1 VELQVGVIVSRLSD
15 HVVGTIE
22 SGNAVAAVGQVGG
35 QGAGGASDL
44 ENAVSG
50 TKGLFVDPVP
60 VTARIPIELTD
71 GDDCEVVT
79 FWKVG
84 AVLTSIVQVEVC
96 DDECPIKKTAD
107 VIEGRWTTLVI
118 RELLPGK
125 KRFSE
130 IQRALTGISPKVLT
144 ARLRLL
150 EQRQL
155 LTRTVY
161 ATVPP
166 MTEYELT
173 PLGRQLETV
182 LDAMADFGRNLSSDA
197 SH

>member
-1 VELQVGVIVSRLSD
+1 M
-15 HVVGTIE
+15 
-22 SGNAVAAVGQVGG
+22 
-35 QGAGGASDL
+35 
-44 ENAVSG
+44 
-50 TKGLFVDPVP
+50 
-60 VTARIPIELTD
+60 
-71 GDDCEVVT
+71 
-79 FWKVG
+79 
-84 AVLTSIVQVEVC
+84 LTSNVQAEVC

-150 EQRQL
+150 ERRQL
-155 LTRTVY
+155 LTRTVF

-166 MTEYELT
+166 KTEYELT
-173 PLGRQLETV
+173 PLGRRLETV
-182 LDAMADFGRNLSSDA
+182 LDAMADFGQQLSSDA
-197 SH
+197 SHEPNEPIPERRGILSVRTMPH

>member
-1 VELQVGVIVSRLSD
+1 MK
-15 HVVGTIE
+15 
-22 SGNAVAAVGQVGG
+22 A
-35 QGAGGASDL
+35 
-44 ENAVSG
+44 
-50 TKGLFVDPVP
+50 
-60 VTARIPIELTD
+60 
-71 GDDCEVVT
+71 
-79 FWKVG
+79 
-84 AVLTSIVQVEVC
+84 SIVRVEVC
-96 DDECPIKKTAD
+96 DDECPIKKTAG

-150 EQRQL
+150 ERRQL
-155 LTRTVY
+155 LTRTVF

-173 PLGRQLETV
+173 PLGRHLESV
-182 LDAMADFGRNLSSDA
+182 LDAMAEFGQQLLAEA
-197 SH
+197 SQ

>member
-1 VELQVGVIVSRLSD
+1 MAV
-15 HVVGTIE
+15 TIRQ
-22 SGNAVAAVGQVGG
+22 A
-35 QGAGGASDL
+35 
-44 ENAVSG
+44 
-50 TKGLFVDPVP
+50 
-60 VTARIPIELTD
+60 
-71 GDDCEVVT
+71 
-79 FWKVG
+79 
-84 AVLTSIVQVEVC
+84 EVC

-150 EQRQL
+150 ERREL
-155 LTRTVY
+155 LTRTVF

-166 MTEYELT
+166 KTEYELT
-173 PLGRQLETV
+173 PLGRQLEAV
-182 LDAMADFGRNLSSDA
+182 LNAMADFGQQLPADTG
-197 SH
+197 H

>member
-1 VELQVGVIVSRLSD
+1 MK
-15 HVVGTIE
+15 
-22 SGNAVAAVGQVGG
+22 
-35 QGAGGASDL
+35 ASI
-44 ENAVSG
+44 A
-50 TKGLFVDPVP
+50 
-60 VTARIPIELTD
+60 
-71 GDDCEVVT
+71 
-79 FWKVG
+79 
-84 AVLTSIVQVEVC
+84 QVEGC

-150 EQRQL
+150 ERRQV
-155 LTRTVY
+155 LTRTVF

-166 MTEYELT
+166 TTEYELT
-173 PLGRQLETV
+173 PLGRHLEAV
-182 LDAMADFGRNLSSDA
+182 LDAMADFGQQLPTDTGR
-197 SH
+197 

>member
-1 VELQVGVIVSRLSD
+1 MLTTIVR
-15 HVVGTIE
+15 
-22 SGNAVAAVGQVGG
+22 
-35 QGAGGASDL
+35 
-44 ENAVSG
+44 
-50 TKGLFVDPVP
+50 
-60 VTARIPIELTD
+60 
-71 GDDCEVVT
+71 
-79 FWKVG
+79 
-84 AVLTSIVQVEVC
+84 VEVC

-130 IQRALTGISPKVLT
+130 IQRALRGISPKVLT

-150 EQRQL
+150 ERRQL

-173 PLGRQLETV
+173 PLGRQLEAV
-182 LDAMADFGRNLSSDA
+182 LDAMADFGQQLSSDA

>member
-1 VELQVGVIVSRLSD
+1 M
-15 HVVGTIE
+15 
-22 SGNAVAAVGQVGG
+22 AM
-35 QGAGGASDL
+35 L
-44 ENAVSG
+44 E
-50 TKGLFVDPVP
+50 
-60 VTARIPIELTD
+60 
-71 GDDCEVVT
+71 
-79 FWKVG
+79 
-84 AVLTSIVQVEVC
+84 SIVQTEVC

-150 EQRQL
+150 ERRQI
-155 LTRTVY
+155 LTRAVF

-166 MTEYELT
+166 TTEYELT
-173 PLGRQLETV
+173 PLGRRLESV
-182 LDAMADFGRNLSSDA
+182 LNAMAEFGEQLPDDA
-197 SH
+197 S

>member
-1 VELQVGVIVSRLSD
+1 M
-15 HVVGTIE
+15 
-22 SGNAVAAVGQVGG
+22 
-35 QGAGGASDL
+35 
-44 ENAVSG
+44 
-50 TKGLFVDPVP
+50 
-60 VTARIPIELTD
+60 
-71 GDDCEVVT
+71 
-79 FWKVG
+79 
-84 AVLTSIVQVEVC
+84 LTSNVQAEVC

-150 EQRQL
+150 ERRQL
-155 LTRTVY
+155 LTRTVF

-166 MTEYELT
+166 KTEYELT
-173 PLGRQLETV
+173 PLGRRLEAV
-182 LDAMADFGRNLSSDA
+182 LDAMADFGQQLASDA
-197 SH
+197 GHERNEPSPERRDVLSARTMPH